1 MVSGAMTRS
10 RHTARTTRENGDV
23 GATSY
28 GAYALAALGERD
40 RAKEWI
46 EQALLIDPDL
56 ACAVSVYL
64 KDSDLALT
72 ILEPFFAATSEN
84 FVRHAE
90 VDPDLAAVRLDTRFA
105 TMVDDARKRLSDL
118 PG

>member
-1 MVSGAMTRS
+1 
-10 RHTARTTRENGDV
+10 
-23 GATSY
+23 
-28 GAYALAALGERD
+28 ALAALGERD

-46 EQALLIDPDL
+46 EQALLIDPDNLNMRYNL

-64 KDSDLALT
+64 KDSELALA

-90 VDPDLAAVRLDTRFA
+90 VDPDLAAVRLDARFA
-105 TMVDDARKRLSDL
+105 TMVEVARKRLAGL